1 MNHTSTPTV
10 PGLFSDEI
18 PCRAHQGAQE
28 AQREHTNELSPFKRN
43 ILKVLMEIK
52 TELKEQR
59 AILQKLQGAP
69 VPVPNDFECSLSLP
83 LESLDNFDALERL
96 LEDEAEKNRLVC
108 HLSLLGGHK
117 LEDTVRRMLSH
128 IFTNK
133 LASVF
138 NWAGRG
144 QKRSFETS
152 NLQKIMFCA
161 LRNTP
166 QCKEASKQE
175 FSEAVKKWL
184 RYAPDREG
192 GSGRQPSVH

>member
-1 MNHTSTPTV
+1 MKFHVEHIKEHKKHRGN
-10 PGLFSDEI
+10 I
-18 PCRAHQGAQE
+18 PM
-28 AQREHTNELSPFKRN
+28 RN

-152 NLQKIMFCA
+152 NLQKIMFWF
-161 LRNTP
+161 LGSPVEDIRT
-166 QCKEASKQE
+166 SD
-175 FSEAVKKWL
+175 VGL
-184 RYAPDREG
+184 DRWMAKMTTCMDG
-192 GSGRQPSVH
+192 